1 MHLHILSKEQSDLL
15 PHLKS
20 FNRTF
25 YMVGGT
31 AIGLHLGHRRSIDFD
46 LFCQA
51 PLNKHR
57 LKSKLLT
64 IPFKKNT
71 LFEDVD
77 QVHLMI
83 HEVKT
88 TFFNYPYPVE
98 HQVKVKNVISIPDLI
113 TLAAMKAFALGRRA
127 KWKDYVDL
135 YFILK
140 DHFTIEEISHKA
152 KTIFGTIYN
161 EKLFREQLA
170 FHKDI
175 DFSEPVEYLI
185 RAISEKEIKEF
196 LTEKAIDF
204 L

>member
-1 MHLHILSKEQSDLL
+1 MHPNILSKEQSDLL
-15 PHLKS
+15 PYLKP

-31 AIGLHLGHRRSIDFD
+31 AIAMHLGHRRSVDFD
-46 LFCQA
+46 LFCRA

-57 LKSKLLT
+57 LKSKLLA

-71 LFEDVD
+71 IFEDFN
-77 QVHLMI
+77 QMHLMI
-83 HEVKT
+83 HEVKI
-88 TFFNYPYPVE
+88 TFFNYPYTVE
-98 HQVKVKNVISIPDLI
+98 HPVKIKNFITIPELI
-113 TLAAMKAFALGRRA
+113 TLSAMKAFALGRRA

-140 DHFTIEEISHKA
+140 DYYTIEKISKEA
-152 KTIFGTIYN
+152 IAIFGSLYN

-170 FHKDI
+170 YHNDI

-185 RAISEKEIKEF
+185 PPVSEKEIKQF
-196 LTEKAIDF
+196 LIEKAIDF

>member
-1 MHLHILSKEQSDLL
+1 MHLHILSKEQADIL

-31 AIGLHLGHRRSIDFD
+31 AIALHLGHRRSIDFD

-83 HEVKT
+83 HEVKM

-98 HQVKVKNVISIPDLI
+98 HPVKVKNVISFPDLI

-185 RAISEKEIKEF
+185 PVVSEKEIKKF
-196 LTEKAIDF
+196 LTERAIDF